1 MRTLVF
7 ILFAFFSFLVVEPAR
22 AIAVDEDILENPD
35 DEARAIEL
43 MKEIRCLKCQN
54 QSIFDSEA
62 GIAKDLRKIVREGV
76 AAGDSEQDIKA
87 LLVASYGDWVLLKPP
102 FNIRTYLLWLAPL
115 FFLVLG
121 VLLAMTKFRK
131 KQAEIKDKPLSV
143 AEKARLKKLLSRGG
157 KR

>member
-7 ILFAFFSFLVVEPAR
+7 ILFAFFSFLAVEPAQ
-22 AIAVDEDILENPD
+22 AIAVDEDILENPE
-35 DEARAIEL
+35 DEARATEL
-43 MKEIRCLKCQN
+43 MKEIRCLICQN

-62 GIAKDLRKIVREGV
+62 GIARDLRKIVRERV

-87 LLVASYGDWVLLKPP
+87 LLVSSYGDWVLLKPP

-121 VLLAMTKFRK
+121 AFLAMTRLRK
-131 KQAEIKDKPLSV
+131 KQGVIKNEPLSV
-143 AEKARLKKLLSRGG
+143 AEKARLKKLLSGG
-157 KR
+157 DKR